1 MQCAARTLGGMEEDV
16 LIAAERQAQ
25 VLRSVGLPS
34 AAALVERFRQEL
46 TRRPD
51 ADGDTQPRG

>member
-1 MQCAARTLGGMEEDV
+1 MEEDV